1 MFVAEYGRHISEKQS
16 KAALLS
22 KHYDIGRVA
31 ESLVP
36 AVIPLRTDQALE
48 LTHILIGSVLYFL
61 DMNDVRAGLL
71 MYGYSVALGYI
82 TDDLVSGNRMA
93 AVRDTNQ
100 RMSKT
105 VDDNSFI
112 TPALLL
118 SRLLIGR
125 RRSLNDVAL
134 TEIFRDQIRHV
145 VDDLTVGRGAVTH
158 RETLF
163 LAQCLDIFVTKL
175 SEDLANLYRSVADGR
190 EQIIYG
196 IT

>member
-1 MFVAEYGRHISEKQS
+1 
-16 KAALLS
+16 
-22 KHYDIGRVA
+22 
-31 ESLVP
+31 
-36 AVIPLRTDQALE
+36 
-48 LTHILIGSVLYFL
+48 
-61 DMNDVRAGLL
+61 
-71 MYGYSVALGYI
+71 MYGYSVALCYI
-82 TDDLVSGNRMA
+82 ADDLVSGNRMA

-112 TPALLL
+112 TTALLL
-118 SRLLIGR
+118 RRLLIGR

>member
-1 MFVAEYGRHISEKQS
+1 
-16 KAALLS
+16 
-22 KHYDIGRVA
+22 
-31 ESLVP
+31 
-36 AVIPLRTDQALE
+36 
-48 LTHILIGSVLYFL
+48 
-61 DMNDVRAGLL
+61 MNDVRTGLL

-82 TDDLVSGNRMA
+82 ADDLVSGHRMT
-93 AVRDTNQ
+93 AVRDTKQ
-100 RMSKT
+100 RMGKT

-112 TPALLL
+112 APALLR
-118 SRLLIGR
+118 RLLIGR
-125 RRSLNDVAL
+125 RRSLNNVAL